1 MRTAYWAINQE
12 KKETYMSK
20 NLTRKGLA
28 FGAIVALGTSL
39 FAGAPAQA
47 APAITV
53 APTAGTGYTVLADD
67 TFTLK
72 VFGNTDFSFA
82 TTSPLVWKVTKPA
95 STASVAFENQG
106 SGTPT
111 ATAASTATISYLT
124 PSAVV
129 ATTAGNTL
137 KLTPTIASSGTSSD
151 YIVQPFLD
159 LDASGDLGSAD
170 LAGNTVT
177 VKFVKG
183 AELTSVVTLDQVST
197 GLAATGTVKFT
208 STDFNYAQSTLA
220 NTNVLIN
227 KNGGTFSAAQSVT
240 LSDAKDSFEYSIADG
255 TAAVTAGAIIGVK
268 SQITGYD
275 SDTTYTNSATV
286 YSTASAANDATAM
299 EETITVGDNIKK
311 NGSGDYLVRTGTKSF
326 SYRVDFTKASGVQA
340 VAAGKPVR
348 ITVTEDS
355 TTIATNDV
363 IRVNGKKLT
372 GGAGTAQSAVL
383 NTVTDA
389 TGGITVT
396 VESDLGL
403 VSDKISIDVVPTG
416 GTGTST
422 NAFTWT
428 DAALTSLTLSNAQLV
443 ADKLTVVKG
452 ASVTLKYAVRDQFG
466 KLWTKSGSNYRVAVA
481 DDNNGTLVLD
491 TTVPVSN
498 GEATLTYTDNST
510 AADSSVAVV
519 AQLDVQTTG
528 NFGDASLTDVTTNLN
543 IVTAAQ
549 AATALS
555 LGAVTNNGGSTTYS
569 SADGVA
575 TSDKVVLADGTLAAL
590 DLRSNANGNASGN
603 TNTNAAK
610 LTGTANNVDGSVA
623 GGVSVTVASAGLWFS
638 TDATGATYMSKDTI
652 TVNTNA
658 DGTYTV
664 FAMTKRGGSYA
675 ITTTAGSVTKSQTV
689 KWAAAAATSGS
700 SITITAPDTSLAGRS
715 VDVVVLLSDKNG
727 APVQTTTNGVERL
740 SVSITG
746 PGSNTAVAA
755 TTDADGKISFKLIFG
770 SNDNGTAVVK
780 VTYDADGD
788 TATYSPVVV
797 SKSILVG
804 TAAAPAAA
812 SAAIAGSTNRMFV
825 SVSNNTLARNV
836 VVKVAGRTVATLK
849 GSTAAKRTYVIRSTK
864 GSKKVTVFVGGKLIA
879 TKTVTVK

>member
-849 GSTAAKRTYVIRSTK
+849 GSTAAKRTYTIRSTK